1 MLVAELGGPTMF
13 ARIGVM
19 RALNR
24 HVERVYDLSRKEKH
38 GGAGNWRGTGENSAF
53 TRLCIDERAGTWA
66 HLRATAVEHCQ
77 ELALVS
83 WDKSFDRPVVL
94 PDGRMLRTL
103 EDARQYILTLPKSEQ
118 ASTAWEVAIEALLLA
133 AEKHDP

>member
-1 MLVAELGGPTMF
+1 MSNACTTC
-13 ARIGVM
+13 R
-19 RALNR
+19 
-24 HVERVYDLSRKEKH
+24 EKRNI

-103 EDARQYILTLPKSEQ
+103 EDARQYILTLPKIRAGQHGVGS
-118 ASTAWEVAIEALLLA
+118 S
-133 AEKHDP
+133 D